1 MPGTDPAE
9 PGRMMRTRCNMTWA
23 NGTPRIVC
31 LQCGG
36 ICESPEKWPT
46 LPHDG
51 HGHDAEE
58 MTLQEALDAGLAMKV
73 D

>member
-1 MPGTDPAE
+1 MNW
-9 PGRMMRTRCNMTWA
+9 R
-23 NGTPRIVC
+23 NGEPRIVC

-36 ICESPEKWPT
+36 SCESPEKWPV

-51 HGHDAEE
+51 HGHPAEE
-58 MTLQEALDAGLAMKV
+58 MTLQEAMDAGAAMKI

>member
-1 MPGTDPAE
+1 
-9 PGRMMRTRCNMTWA
+9 MTWA
-23 NGTPRIVC
+23 NGKPRIVC

-36 ICESPEKWPT
+36 ICDSPEQWPL

-58 MTLQEALDAGLAMKV
+58 MTLEAALECGAAMKI

>member
-1 MPGTDPAE
+1 MGKEKA
-9 PGRMMRTRCNMTWA
+9 MTWA
-23 NGTPRIVC
+23 NGKPRIVC

-36 ICESPEKWPT
+36 ICDSPEQWPL

-58 MTLQEALDAGLAMKV
+58 MTLAEALECGAAMKI